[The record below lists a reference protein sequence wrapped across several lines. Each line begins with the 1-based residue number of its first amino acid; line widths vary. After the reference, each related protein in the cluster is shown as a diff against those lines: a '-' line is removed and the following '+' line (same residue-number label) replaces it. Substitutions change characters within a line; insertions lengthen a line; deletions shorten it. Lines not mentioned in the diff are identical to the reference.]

1 MNDITKMTND
11 EMTVLYDEMVA
22 NGLIVR
28 DKVNQENI
36 LRLSDKFLDRAS
48 IYKLSDMTTDVVIR
62 TLVKEYNIIDEQ
74 ALFDYACVLMMM
86 QNILQKQKEGSL

>member
-36 LRLSDKFLDRAS
+36 LRLSDKFLDRAN